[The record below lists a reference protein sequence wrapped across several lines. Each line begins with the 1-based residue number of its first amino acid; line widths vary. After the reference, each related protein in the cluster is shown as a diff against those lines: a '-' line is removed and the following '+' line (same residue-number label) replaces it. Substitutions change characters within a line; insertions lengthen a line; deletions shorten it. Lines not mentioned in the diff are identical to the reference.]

1 MSGSSAGDRLEA
13 LYLCHGP
20 EALRLAYLLTGD
32 RELAEDLAQ
41 EAFVRVARRL
51 TGLRNADSVRW
62 YLRRTVVNLV
72 NSHLRRQRVE
82 RAHMPAL
89 ASSVV
94 GLSTTDV
101 VTKQAVRDAIAQLSA
116 RQRTVVVLRYYQ
128 DLTDQQIA
136 SVLGCPV
143 GTVKSALHR
152 AAAILRQ
159 NLGQEG

>member
-1 MSGSSAGDRLEA
+1 MSGSSAGDKLEA

-82 RAHMPAL
+82 RAYMPAL
-89 ASSVV
+89 ASSVA
-94 GLSTTDV
+94 GLSATDV
-101 VTKQAVRDAIAQLSA
+101 VTKQVVRDAIAQLSA
-116 RQRTVVVLRYYQ
+116 RQRAVVVLRYYQ